1 MGISERKEKILQ
13 AVVDS
18 YIVSCE
24 PISSSTI
31 HQTYLPDLS
40 SATIRNE
47 LATLEELGY
56 LEQPHTSAGRVPTA
70 QAYRLYVDKL
80 MPKRKLSKAELSIV
94 KQYFNE
100 KITEI
105 DDILKNTAKIISEIT
120 NLTSVAVIPNVKN
133 ARIEDIKIVKLTQN
147 TALVIIVTDI
157 GVLRDG
163 MVELG
168 EDFSEEYFLSASKFI
183 GKAFKGYTFLDLVEP
198 DRAVEE
204 IKNEYRKLFDVIYTM
219 IKNYATGNSDVDV
232 VLEGSA
238 KLLDQPEYANV
249 EKAKAMLELL
259 ETKEQLMPMVK
270 HNTVPDDMRLNI
282 RIGKATDK
290 EGAPECAI
298 VTASYSLNG
307 VNIGDAGVIGPI
319 RMDYSKVVSVLDY
332 IGKTISVL
340 PEGKNKDNI
349 DNKED

>member
-1 MGISERKEKILQ
+1 MEISERKEKILQ

-31 HQTYLPDLS
+31 RQSYLPELS

-47 LATLEELGY
+47 LATLEELGF

-80 MPKRKLSKAELSIV
+80 MPKRKLNKSELSIV

-100 KITEI
+100 KLTEI
-105 DDILKNTAKIISEIT
+105 DDILRNTAKVISEIT
-120 NLTSVAVIPNVKN
+120 NLTSLAVVPNAKN
-133 ARIEDIKIVKLTQN
+133 ARIQDIKIVKLTQN
-147 TALVIIVTDI
+147 TALVIIVTDV

-168 EDFSEEYFLSASKFI
+168 EDFSEEYFYTASKFI
-183 GKAFKGYTFLDLVEP
+183 GKAFKGYTFTDLLQP
-198 DRAVEE
+198 DRAIDE
-204 IKNEYRKLFDVIYTM
+204 IKSEYKKLFDVIYTM
-219 IKNYATGNSDVDV
+219 IKNYATGAENVDI
-232 VLEGSA
+232 LYEGSA

-249 EKAKAMLELL
+249 EKAKAMLEFL
-259 ETKEQLMPMVK
+259 ETKEQLMPMIK
-270 HNTVPDDMRLNI
+270 SSAPDDMRLNI
-282 RIGKATDK
+282 RIGKTTDK
-290 EGAPECAI
+290 EGSPECAI
-298 VTASYSLNG
+298 VTASYSVNG

-340 PEGKNKDNI
+340 PESNKNYDNI
-349 DNKED
+349 DEKED

>member
-1 MGISERKEKILQ
+1 MAISERKEKILQ
-13 AVVDS
+13 AGVDS

-24 PISSSTI
+24 PISSSAI
-31 HQTYLPDLS
+31 RESYLPDLS

-47 LATLEELGY
+47 LATLEEMGY

-80 MPKRKLSKAELSIV
+80 MPKRKLSKAELNIV

-105 DDILKNTAKIISEIT
+105 DDILKNTAKVISEIT
-120 NLTSVAVIPNVKN
+120 NLTSVALIPNVKN
-133 ARIEDIKIVKLTQN
+133 ARIEDIKIVKLSEN
-147 TALVIIVTDI
+147 TALVIIVTDL

-168 EDFSEEYFLSASKFI
+168 EDFSEEYFFSASKFI
-183 GKAFKGYTFLDLVEP
+183 GKAFKGYTFYDLIEP
-198 DRAVEE
+198 DKAIEE
-204 IKNEYRKLFDVIYTM
+204 IKNEYRKLFDVIYKM
-219 IKNYATGNSDVDV
+219 IKNYAIGGESVDV
-232 VLEGSA
+232 VLEGSS

-249 EKAKAMLELL
+249 EKAKAMLTLL

-270 HNTVPDDMRLNI
+270 HSDVPSDMRLNV
-282 RIGKATDK
+282 RIGKADEK
-290 EGAPECAI
+290 EGSPECAI
-298 VTASYSLNG
+298 VTASYSVNG

-340 PEGKNKDNI
+340 PEGKNK
-349 DNKED
+349 KEDKED

>member
-31 HQTYLPDLS
+31 RQTYLPELS

-47 LATLEELGY
+47 LATLEEMGY

-80 MPKRKLSKAELSIV
+80 MPKRKLSKSELNIV

-105 DDILKNTAKIISEIT
+105 DDILKNTAKVISEIT
-120 NLTSVAVIPNVKN
+120 NLTSVAVIPNTKD
-133 ARIEDIKIVKLTQN
+133 ARIEDIKIVKLTQK

-157 GVLRDG
+157 GVIRDG

-168 EDFSEEYFLSASKFI
+168 EDFSEEYFFSASKFI
-183 GKAFKGYTFLDLVEP
+183 GKAFKGYTFSDLLEP
-198 DRAVEE
+198 NKAIEE

-219 IKNYATGNSDVDV
+219 IKNYATGGENVDIV
-232 VLEGSA
+232 YEGSA

-249 EKAKAMLELL
+249 EKAKAMLEFLD
-259 ETKEQLMPMVK
+259 TKEQLMPMIK
-270 HNTVPDDMRLNI
+270 HSAPDDMRLNI
-282 RIGKATDK
+282 RIGKANDK
-290 EGAPECAI
+290 DSSPECAI
-298 VTASYSLNG
+298 VTASYSVNG